1 MRWKFSFQV
10 GKSFNGALKLS
21 KTATYAYSRGKVS
34 LDDPYFT
41 FQTILTFIF
50 HSSGV
55 TACIMY
61 IEKKT
66 FKNHTLYQGRFYIL
80 LALSRVQMP
89 IFIKQFHWKQ
99 VGLGVVQRL
108 FFSTVYGQ
116 TETTTPMKL
125 QFELIFLKEAQPI

>member
-1 MRWKFSFQV
+1 MKWKFSFQV

-55 TACIMY
+55 TPCIMY
-61 IEKKT
+61 IENSRGNLVIVGIEKK
-66 FKNHTLYQGRFYIL
+66 NI
-80 LALSRVQMP
+80 
-89 IFIKQFHWKQ
+89 
-99 VGLGVVQRL
+99 
-108 FFSTVYGQ
+108 
-116 TETTTPMKL
+116 
-125 QFELIFLKEAQPI
+125 